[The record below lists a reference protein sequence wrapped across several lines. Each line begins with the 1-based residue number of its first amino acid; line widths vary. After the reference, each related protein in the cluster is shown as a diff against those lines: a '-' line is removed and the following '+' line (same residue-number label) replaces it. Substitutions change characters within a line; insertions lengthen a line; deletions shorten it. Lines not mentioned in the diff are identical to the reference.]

1 LIVACFQSY
10 QTILI
15 PPQNYTQNTG
25 LYDYELK
32 SKSINGSDILGI
44 VVFAVVLGITISQLK
59 EEEANIL
66 TSFFK
71 LLVDAIISITEIVIQ
86 LTPIAVLFLVLPHV
100 LSVVNISQLIASL
113 GWFTL
118 TVLIGL
124 IIHGFIVLPSIY
136 KLMTRKNP
144 LKFMINMSSAAM
156 TAFGTASSVATVPVC
171 LYLRSIITLISMKV
185 AKFQIYKT

>member
-1 LIVACFQSY
+1 LIAACFQSY

-15 PPQNYTQNTG
+15 PPQNFTQNTG
-25 LYDYELK
+25 LYDYELG

-66 TSFFK
+66 ISFFK
-71 LLVDAIISITEIVIQ
+71 LLVDAILSITEIVIQ

-100 LSVVNISQLIASL
+100 LSIANISQLIVSL

-124 IIHGFIVLPSIY
+124 IIHGFVALPSIY
-136 KLMTRKNP
+136 LLMTRKNP

-156 TAFGTASSVATVPVC
+156 TAFGTASSTATVPVC

-185 AKFQIYKT
+185 RKFQIYKT

>member
-15 PPQNYTQNTG
+15 PPQNFTQNTG
-25 LYDYELK
+25 LYDYELE
-32 SKSINGSDILGI
+32 SKSINRSDILGI
-44 VVFAVVLGITISQLK
+44 VVFAVVLGITISQLR

-66 TSFFK
+66 TTFFK
-71 LLVDAIISITEIVIQ
+71 LLVDAIISITEIFVQ

-100 LSVVNISQLIASL
+100 LSIANISQLITSL

-124 IIHGFIVLPSIY
+124 IIHGFIALPSIY
-136 KLMTRKNP
+136 LLMTRKNP
-144 LKFMINMSSAAM
+144 FKFMINMSSAAM
-156 TAFGTASSVATVPVC
+156 TAFGTASSAATVPVC
-171 LYLRSIITLISMKV
+171 LYLRSIIALISMKV

>member
-1 LIVACFQSY
+1 MIVACFQSY

-100 LSVVNISQLIASL
+100 LSIANISKLITSL

-118 TVLIGL
+118 TVSIGL

-136 KLMTRKNP
+136 LLMTRKNP

-171 LYLRSIITLISMKV
+171 LYLRSIIALISMKV

>member
-1 LIVACFQSY
+1 M
-10 QTILI
+10 
-15 PPQNYTQNTG
+15 
-25 LYDYELK
+25 
-32 SKSINGSDILGI
+32 GI

-66 TSFFK
+66 ISFFK
-71 LLVDAIISITEIVIQ
+71 LLVDAILSITEIVIQ
-86 LTPIAVLFLVLPHV
+86 LTPIAVLFLVLPHI
-100 LSVVNISQLIASL
+100 LSIANISQLIVSL

-124 IIHGFIVLPSIY
+124 IIHGFVALPSIY
-136 KLMTRKNP
+136 LLMTRKNP

-156 TAFGTASSVATVPVC
+156 TAFGTASSTATVPVC

-185 AKFQIYKT
+185 RKFQIYKT

>member
-100 LSVVNISQLIASL
+100 LSIANISKLITSL

-118 TVLIGL
+118 TVSIGL

-136 KLMTRKNP
+136 LLMTRKNP

-171 LYLRSIITLISMKV
+171 LYLRSIIALISMKV